1 MKIRLNKYDT
11 PPSGILELWD
21 RVQDVWNS
29 FTAEECERLVGSMPD
44 RIQAVLDAK
53 GWWTDY

>member
-29 FTAEECERLVGSMPD
+29 FTAEECERRVSSMPD
-44 RIQAVLDAK
+44 RIQAVRDAK